1 MSNLNIKR
9 VVENIRS
16 HSSPYTPVIE
26 VIVNA
31 IQAIELKENIDGKIT
46 IKVERAPQNDLDG
59 SLGEI
64 ESISIEDN
72 GVGFTDGNRESFDT
86 LYSDL
91 KLKDGGKGFGRFT
104 CLKYFDTLQIKS
116 IYESDQGVFK
126 KRSFEMGNENE
137 IIINEKIEET
147 NDTDSKSTIYLK
159 NIKKNKKL
167 DKKLQTIARILV
179 EKLLPYFI
187 TDDYKCP
194 EIILSEVMGTNHIVL
209 NDFIS
214 KSSEIQEIPITQ
226 KEFELPST
234 SVNRKFSA
242 RLFKVMYPGN
252 QKSKISLVAHKR
264 EVTSTN
270 IQKYI
275 PEFSDDFYEK
285 IDNSESTQ
293 GKNYIIKTYVFGDY
307 LDENVS
313 LERGSFEF
321 QVETDILLGIS
332 QSQIE
337 KKAAEISKSAV
348 GEDIKAR
355 QEKKKERVQQY
366 VDDSAPW
373 HKELINEIDLS
384 DMPFNPTNED
394 IETQLQKEKFKKERE
409 IKIQVAE
416 ILNNSDLDNLK
427 ENINDLVAK
436 ISATGKNDL
445 IHYIAMRRNILDLFK
460 KNLEIKDDQSYQS
473 EGAVHDIIFPR
484 KGDSDLT
491 PFQEHN
497 LWLIDERLNFTK
509 YISSDLPLDKGNSE
523 RPDLLAYA
531 RSVLYRGDNLASNP
545 ITIFEFKKPGRHDFV
560 NPSSNEDPVQQ
571 IVRYVNNIK
580 DGKFK
585 TPEGREMRVETNTP
599 FYGYVICDINQ
610 KVELWLEREKNF
622 KPMPDKMGW
631 FHWMDNINLYIEVL
645 SWDKILEDAE
655 MRNRIF
661 FEKLGI

>member
-9 VVENIRS
+9 VVENIKS
-16 HSSPYTPVIE
+16 HTSPYTPIIE

-31 IQAIELKENIDGKIT
+31 IQAVEHKKGVEGKIT
-46 IKVERAPQNDLDG
+46 ITVTRAPQDNLDG

-64 ESISIEDN
+64 ESVHIEDN
-72 GVGFTDGNRESFDT
+72 GIGFTDDNRESFDT

-91 KLKDGGKGFGRFT
+91 KIKDGGKGFGRFT
-104 CLKYFDTLQIKS
+104 CLKYFDALQIES
-116 IYESDQGVFK
+116 VFESDHGIFK
-126 KRSFEMGNENE
+126 KRSFEMGTDNE
-137 IIINEKIEET
+137 IIINEKIEDSSEFS
-147 NDTDSKSTIYLK
+147 SKSTVHLK
-159 NIKKNKKL
+159 GMKKNKRL

-194 EIILSEVMGTNHIVL
+194 EIILSEVAGSNHIVL

-214 KSSEIQEIPITQ
+214 KSSEIQEISITQ

-234 SVNRKFSA
+234 SNNEKFTV

-285 IDNSESTQ
+285 NDNSESTQ
-293 GKNYIIKTYVFGDY
+293 GKNYIIKTYVFSNY

-321 QVETDILLGIS
+321 QVETDVLLGIS
-332 QSQIE
+332 QTQIE
-337 KKAAEISKSAV
+337 SKAAEISKSAV

-373 HKELINEIDLS
+373 HKELVKEIDLS

-394 IETQLQKEKFKKERE
+394 IEAELQKEKFRKERE

-416 ILNNSDLDNLK
+416 ILKNGNLDQLH
-427 ENINDLVAK
+427 ETINDLVAK
-436 ISATGKNDL
+436 ISATSKNDL
-445 IHYIAMRRNILDLFK
+445 IHYIAMRRNILELFK
-460 KNLEIKDDQSYQS
+460 KNLEIKEDQSYQS

-484 KGDSDLT
+484 KGDSDET
-491 PFQEHN
+491 PFHEHN
-497 LWLIDERLNFTK
+497 LWLIDERLNFTN
-509 YISSDLPLDKGNSE
+509 YISSDLPLEKGRSE
-523 RPDLLAYA
+523 RPDLLAYG
-531 RSVLYRGDNLASNP
+531 RRVVYRGDNTDSNP

-560 NPSSNEDPVQQ
+560 NPSSDEDPVQQ
-571 IVRYVNNIK
+571 IVRYVNSIK

-585 TPEGREMRVETNTP
+585 TPEGRDMRIALNTP
-599 FYGYVICDINQ
+599 FYGYVICDINH

-622 KPMPDKMGW
+622 KPMPDRMGW
-631 FHWMDNINLYIEVL
+631 FNWMDNINLYIEVL
-645 SWDKILEDAE
+645 SWDKVLEDAG